1 MTSGV
6 YVHFFLGAIPKE
18 EALWPTA
25 SALVGSHII
34 NGPSRGLVFGQI
46 PLTPTLTKS
55 DLPNLESDAV
65 VSLIRQ
71 QLNYRV
77 QSFDG
82 RAVEASVLPS
92 LKFAVV
98 GRNVTHM
105 GGNEFPDYGPLITF
119 PEATSLLAPY
129 GLQEGESMPA

>member
-1 MTSGV
+1 M
-6 YVHFFLGAIPKE
+6 YVHFFIGAIPKE
-18 EALWPTA
+18 EAQWLIA
-25 SALVGSHII
+25 SSLVGSHII

-46 PLTPTLTKS
+46 PLTPILTRF

-65 VSLIRQ
+65 IPLIHQ
-71 QLNYRV
+71 KLNYRV

-82 RAVEASVLPS
+82 RSIEASVLPS
-92 LKFAVV
+92 LKFAIV

-105 GGNEFPDYGPLITF
+105 GANELPEYGPLITYT
-119 PEATSLLAPY
+119 EATTLLAPH